1 MAGRAG
7 RPKYDKNGEFTP
19 PRQVSPAVPRPL
31 EAICLKAIENAA
43 SAASGEVPTRAAVA
57 TAVRA
62 LKDFKG
68 ITGTFTFNSIGD
80 PITAQYFVIQVN
92 SPDPAKWSSNTITE
106 TLNIAP
112 PAP

>member
-1 MAGRAG
+1 M
-7 RPKYDKNGEFTP
+7 
-19 PRQVSPAVPRPL
+19 
-31 EAICLKAIENAA
+31 AICLKAIEDATKANN
-43 SAASGEVPTRAAVA
+43 GEVPTRAQVA
-57 TAVRA
+57 SAVRA

-80 PITAQYFVIQVN
+80 PVSAQYFVIQVN
-92 SPDPAKWSSNTITE
+92 SPDPLKWSTNPVTQ

>member
-1 MAGRAG
+1 M
-7 RPKYDKNGEFTP
+7 
-19 PRQVSPAVPRPL
+19 
-31 EAICLKAIENAA
+31 AICLKAIENAA
-43 SAASGEVPTRAAVA
+43 TAAGGKMPTRAAVTA
-57 TAVRA
+57 AVRE

-80 PITAQYFVIQVN
+80 PITAQYFVIQVI
-92 SPDPAKWSSNTITE
+92 SADPAKWSSNPIAQ